1 MEIRADGLGLDPL
14 IALND
19 DGADGLG
26 IGGACGERYDAT
38 TQYSSGEDKAGEAKP
53 SNKPSTKFHPPR
65 ALYRPLWAPRP
76 RVPHEKGRSPERPSP
91 YPRKV
96 ATSLRRRPLGGEME
110 DVVVSCE
117 DHQHDDDR
125 KPDPKAHLLSALRE
139 RFSPYGFDSIKQQVA
154 AIEQRYRK
162 QVEQADRNREHRRE
176 AEQRRKAFARHLP
189 RHLGD
194 PNWPAELIGRLATGD
209 DPADVGQG
217 ALDDKPRPLHA

>member
-76 RVPHEKGRSPERPSP
+76 RVPHESRPPDRP
-91 YPRKV
+91 Y
-96 ATSLRRRPLGGEME
+96 S
-110 DVVVSCE
+110 S
-117 DHQHDDDR
+117 
-125 KPDPKAHLLSALRE
+125 
-139 RFSPYGFDSIKQQVA
+139 
-154 AIEQRYRK
+154 
-162 QVEQADRNREHRRE
+162 
-176 AEQRRKAFARHLP
+176 
-189 RHLGD
+189 
-194 PNWPAELIGRLATGD
+194 LATGTT
-209 DPADVGQG
+209 PFRNQI
-217 ALDDKPRPLHA
+217 LPKFHPPNPPKRPPP

>member
-1 MEIRADGLGLDPL
+1 MTPPL
-14 IALND
+14 N
-19 DGADGLG
+19 
-26 IGGACGERYDAT
+26 T
-38 TQYSSGEDKAGEAKP
+38 
-53 SNKPSTKFHPPR
+53 
-65 ALYRPLWAPRP
+65 APART
-76 RVPHEKGRSPERPSP
+76 RQARPSP
-91 YPRKV
+91 RTSHLRNFIPHAPFIVPSGHQDLGYRTRKVVPQNARTTASPRAQTRCASMYFPSLAPLTPRKV
-96 ATSLRRRPLGGEME
+96 ATSLRRRPLRGEME

-125 KPDPKAHLLSALRE
+125 KSDPKAHLLSALRE